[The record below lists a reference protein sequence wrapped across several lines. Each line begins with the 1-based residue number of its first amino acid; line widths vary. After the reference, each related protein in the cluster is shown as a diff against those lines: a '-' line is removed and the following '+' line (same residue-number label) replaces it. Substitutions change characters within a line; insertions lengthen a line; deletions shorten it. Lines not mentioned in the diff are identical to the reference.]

1 LIFYPS
7 RIPDPEVKKKAP
19 DSMFGQEVAG
29 THHFEADSDPALA
42 DTHPDL
48 AVYFNAVRFRILIIV
63 TTGL

>member
-1 LIFYPS
+1 
-7 RIPDPEVKKKAP
+7 
-19 DSMFGQEVAG
+19 MFGQEVAG